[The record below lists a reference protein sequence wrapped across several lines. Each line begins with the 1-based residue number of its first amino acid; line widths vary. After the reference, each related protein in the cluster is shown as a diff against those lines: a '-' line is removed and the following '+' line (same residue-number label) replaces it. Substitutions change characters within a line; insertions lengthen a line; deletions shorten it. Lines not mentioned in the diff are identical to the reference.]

1 MQERGRESGNNTRE
15 GRGKKVISLDPHASS
30 TRVIPLLSPPFSH
43 LPRRLPL
50 LQVRGI
56 NNYLEKHGIITYV
69 SVVIQFLDGAEHGN
83 WRCCFLFVAS
93 GETSCLDQV

>member
-69 SVVIQFLDGAEHGN
+69 SVVIQFLDGAEHRAATGDVSFSS
-83 WRCCFLFVAS
+83 WSLKR
-93 GETSCLDQV
+93 